1 MKLDHIV
8 LLASNLGGSL
18 TYYELLL
25 PLMGFRKTR
34 DHVFANGDGISV
46 DLRQADDADHE
57 YRRYA
62 PGLNHLGFTAASL
75 DAMQEIEDA
84 LREAAY
90 PVPERQSFGDD
101 VALFL
106 RDPDGL
112 RIEIA
117 VYGD

>member
-8 LLASNLGGSL
+8 LLASDLAGSL
-18 TYYELLL
+18 EYYELLL
-25 PLMGFRKTR
+25 PLMGFRKTG
-34 DHVFANGDGISV
+34 DHVFADEGGISI
-46 DLRQADDADHE
+46 DLRQAGDADHE

-62 PGLNHLGFTAASL
+62 PGLNHLGFTAATL
-75 DAMQEIEDA
+75 EDMAQVEHA
-84 LREAAY
+84 LREAGY

-106 RDPDGL
+106 KDPDGM

-117 VYGD
+117 VYV

>member
-8 LLASNLGGSL
+8 LLASDLPASL
-18 TYYELLL
+18 DYYELLL
-25 PLMGFRKTR
+25 PLLGFRKTR
-34 DHVFANGDGISV
+34 EQVFAQSDGISI

-62 PGLNHLGFTAASL
+62 PGLNHLGFTATSL
-75 DAMQEIEDA
+75 DAMRQIEDK
-84 LREAAY
+84 LRAAGY

-106 RDPDGL
+106 KDPDGM

-117 VYGD
+117 VYA